1 VNDASEEAY
10 VRVAV
15 IGGGTMGVGIA
26 HKFAAAGDEV
36 AMVDID
42 LATATGAVER
52 VASTLYEAEA
62 RGKLGRDAAE
72 QAVANVFPV
81 ASIQDLPDG
90 LDLIVEAVIE
100 DVGLK
105 HRILG
110 EAEQRA
116 STILAS
122 NTSSISIDALATVL
136 TRPESFVGMHFFN
149 PVWAMPLVEVIRG
162 TRTSDTTLERVAGI
176 VAHLGME
183 QAVIKDVAGFATS
196 RLGVLVGIEAI
207 RMVEEGVGS
216 PVDIDTAMRLGYR
229 HPMGPLMLGDLVGL
243 DVRLQIADHLASV
256 YGARFQPPDLLRSMV
271 GRGDVGKKSGRGFYD
286 WSSGSAVPIEEG

>member
-1 VNDASEEAY
+1 VNDAGEEAHM
-10 VRVAV
+10 RVAV

-36 AMVDID
+36 VMVDID

-62 RGKLGRDAAE
+62 RGKLGREAAE
-72 QAVANVFPV
+72 QAVASVGPV
-81 ASIQDLPDG
+81 ASIRDLPDG

-110 EAEQRA
+110 EAEQKA

-122 NTSSISIDALATVL
+122 NTSSISIDALAAVL

-162 TRTSDTTLERVAGI
+162 TRTSDMTLERVAGI

-183 QAVIKDVAGFATS
+183 QAVIKDAAGFATS

-216 PVDIDTAMRLGYR
+216 PIDIDTAMRLGYR

-243 DVRLQIADHLASV
+243 DVRLKIADHLASV
-256 YGARFQPPDLLRSMV
+256 YGPRFDPPDLLRSMV
-271 GRGDVGKKSGRGFYD
+271 ARGDVGKKSGRGFYD